1 MKELVMSQKPII
13 RSKALLPLS
22 REHHFDL
29 LLAWKIRQGLS
40 QHIALSR
47 IADYIRYLDEGLI
60 RAHFSD
66 EEQLLFD
73 LLPLGD
79 ALCQRAR
86 DEHTQIREIIME
98 ICEGHSQDERL
109 LYRFSDLIEAH
120 VRYEERELFPY
131 LEKKLPAQKLKEV
144 EAVIGR
150 SHDVFCEQ
158 WEDAFWIK

>member
-1 MKELVMSQKPII
+1 MMSYRPIT

-40 QHIALSR
+40 EQVALPR
-47 IADYIRYLDEGLI
+47 IAAYIRYLDEELI
-60 RAHFSD
+60 GSHFSD
-66 EEQLLFD
+66 EERLLLDQLPRED
-73 LLPLGD
+73 S
-79 ALCQRAR
+79 LCQRTR

-98 ICEGHSQDERL
+98 ICEGHSKDKSL
-109 LYRFSDLIEAH
+109 FYHFADLMEGH

-131 LEKKLPAQKLKEV
+131 LEERLPEGELAQIEK
-144 EAVIGR
+144 VISR
-150 SHDVFCEQ
+150 THDVFCEQ